1 MDCKGRVDS
10 RFDQGF
16 AYSTNTLDARAI
28 HYVALTGLLGHY
40 AHDGYNHSV
49 PLGLGRSKPQGGGM
63 IIENPS
69 VLHLKPCRGGIRA
82 DS

>member
-28 HYVALTGLLGHY
+28 HYVALTGLLGHD
-40 AHDGYNHSV
+40 AHDGYNHSA
-49 PLGLGRSKPQGGGM
+49 PLGL
-63 IIENPS
+63 
-69 VLHLKPCRGGIRA
+69 
-82 DS
+82 